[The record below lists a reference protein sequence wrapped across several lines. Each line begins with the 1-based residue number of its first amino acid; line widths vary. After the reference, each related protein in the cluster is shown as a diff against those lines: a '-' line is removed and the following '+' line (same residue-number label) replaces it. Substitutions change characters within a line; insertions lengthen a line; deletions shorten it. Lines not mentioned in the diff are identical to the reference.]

1 MFDYDSVR
9 WKRLARMVM
18 RRDGYMCQL
27 SKRYGKAVPAEVVHH
42 IFPVD
47 EFPEYAY
54 EPWNLIA
61 LSRKMHNT
69 LHDAG
74 GSRPPRGFIPP
85 SYKGST
91 SGFDPDRGGSI
102 PSGGAKGRVALA
114 RASGKTY
121 APEFVRAG
129 GKHSTHGPSFYG
141 APWRNY
147 G

>member
-1 MFDYDSVR
+1 MLASTNITHLCLSSQLVVELRMKTFHLILPCVLSSKSIDVFDYNSLK

-27 SKRYGKAVPAEVVHH
+27 SRRYGKAVPAEVVHH

-69 LHDAG
+69 LHDRNTDALTAEG
-74 GSRPPRGFIPP
+74 
-85 SYKGST
+85 
-91 SGFDPDRGGSI
+91 
-102 PSGGAKGRVALA
+102 VALM
-114 RASGKTY
+114 RRTK
-121 APEFVRAG
+121 RL
-129 GKHSTHGPSFYG
+129 
-141 APWRNY
+141 
-147 G
+147 